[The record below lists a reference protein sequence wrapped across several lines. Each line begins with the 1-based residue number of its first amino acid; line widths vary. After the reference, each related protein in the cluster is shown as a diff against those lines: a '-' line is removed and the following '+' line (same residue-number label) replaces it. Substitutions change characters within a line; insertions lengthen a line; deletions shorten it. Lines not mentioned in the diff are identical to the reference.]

1 MKFDEQERTAFIDAG
16 FVVSDNNRAACV
28 EAMVVVAAH
37 DDETYWL
44 TLSLP
49 NETRIVC
56 IMPRDQMTAAITGDF
71 VMRRV
76 GPQ

>member
-1 MKFDEQERTAFIDAG
+1 
-16 FVVSDNNRAACV
+16 
-28 EAMVVVAAH
+28 MVVVAAH

-71 VMRRV
+71 VMLR
-76 GPQ
+76 GSPQ